1 MFLGV
6 GLAGVNAL
14 GIDGE
19 KTKGIA
25 DAVSYIA
32 DLRQS
37 DDLTKMPVG
46 KRVAVIGGG
55 MTAIDVAVQSKLLGA
70 EEVTIL
76 YRRGQDEMGASVYE
90 QDLATSKGVVIRHN
104 AMPVKVKKKAGKLA
118 AVVCEKTATDGG
130 KLKGTGETFEIACD
144 TLFKAIGQAYVDPAG
159 GALKLEKNRIV
170 VDDEKRTSLK
180 GVWAGGDCVFGGKDL
195 TSSMTGGGRESI
207 HAALMGS
214 RCVPPALAIPQ
225 KRERLPHRDYPLPPR
240 LREATAG

>member
-1 MFLGV
+1 MLFR
-6 GLAGVNAL
+6 
-14 GIDGE
+14 
-19 KTKGIA
+19 
-25 DAVSYIA
+25 S
-32 DLRQS
+32 
-37 DDLTKMPVG
+37 PVG

-76 YRRGQDEMGASVYE
+76 YRRGQEDMGASVYE

-104 AMPVKVKKKAGKLA
+104 AMPVKVKKKSGKLA
-118 AVVCEKTATDGG
+118 SIVCEKTASSGG

-170 VDDEKRTSLK
+170 VDKEKRTSLK

-195 TSSMTGGGRESI
+195 TVASVDDGRRAAESI
-207 HAALMGS
+207 HEALVG
-214 RCVPPALAIPQ
+214 
-225 KRERLPHRDYPLPPR
+225 
-240 LREATAG
+240 